1 MKILFV
7 PKEFPHGKVIGG
19 PILVYN
25 RIKYLSQNHKIG
37 LASFIRE
44 EDRKYLNTL
53 EPYLD
58 EIELIPYP
66 LLRNRFR
73 KVYDYFFSEV
83 PPYMANTRSKEMKDM
98 VARMTVRSGYDVVLA
113 EYSVMG
119 QYLYR
124 NHGINSRTKRVISC
138 HESYTLARRRA
149 LELYGFFSREGYKSW
164 LNLYRLKQYEF
175 SMYRDAD
182 LLLTL
187 TPQEKDRILKIEPG
201 LKIEVVP
208 HGTDT
213 ERFSPFGDNEKEV
226 SVAFLGNYPH
236 NPNADAVM
244 FFIRKIWPDIKLRI
258 KGIKFYIIGR
268 GPTEEILAEAH
279 KDPDIIVTGEVD
291 DVRDHLKKAMV
302 FIAPLRLGYGFR
314 GKILEAMSMGIP
326 VVTTSLGAEGLVVRN
341 MENIIIADQPDAF
354 SDAVVKLLSDRGLYT
369 RISKNSRTTIEE
381 YFSYR
386 KGAEKLDEVLE
397 NLVREG

>member
-25 RIKYLSQNHKIG
+25 RIKYLSKKHKIG

-44 EDRKYLNTL
+44 GDRKYLDTL

-58 EIELIPYP
+58 EIELMSYP
-66 LLRNRFR
+66 KVRNRFR
-73 KVYDYFFSEV
+73 KAYDYFFSEV
-83 PPYMANTRSKEMKDM
+83 PSYMANTRSREMREM

-119 QYLYR
+119 QYLYK
-124 NHGINSRTKRVISC
+124 NYGINIRTKRVVSC

-149 LELYGFFSREGYKSW
+149 LELYGFFSREGFDSW
-164 LNLYRLKQYEF
+164 LNLYRLKRYEF
-175 SMYRDAD
+175 AMYKYAD

-187 TPQEKDRILKIEPG
+187 TPQEKERILKIEPD

-213 ERFSPFGDNEKEV
+213 ERFSPFPESDREI

-236 NPNADAVM
+236 NPNADA
-244 FFIRKIWPDIKLRI
+244 
-258 KGIKFYIIGR
+258 
-268 GPTEEILAEAH
+268 
-279 KDPDIIVTGEVD
+279 
-291 DVRDHLKKAMV
+291 
-302 FIAPLRLGYGFR
+302 
-314 GKILEAMSMGIP
+314 
-326 VVTTSLGAEGLVVRN
+326 
-341 MENIIIADQPDAF
+341 
-354 SDAVVKLLSDRGLYT
+354 
-369 RISKNSRTTIEE
+369 
-381 YFSYR
+381 
-386 KGAEKLDEVLE
+386 
-397 NLVREG
+397 

>member
-25 RIKYLSQNHKIG
+25 RIKYLSENHKIG

-44 EDRKYLNTL
+44 GNRKYLDTL
-53 EPYLD
+53 TPYLD
-58 EIELIPYP
+58 EIELMPYP
-66 LLRNRFR
+66 GVRNRFK

-83 PPYMANTRSKEMKDM
+83 PPYMASTRSQKMREM

-119 QYLYR
+119 QYLYK
-124 NHGINSRTKRVISC
+124 NYGMNSRTKKVVSC

-149 LELYGFFSREGYKSW
+149 LELYGFFSRKGFDSW

-175 SMYRDAD
+175 AMYKDAD

-187 TPQEKDRILKIEPG
+187 TPQERERILKIEPV
-201 LKIEVVP
+201 LRIEVVP

-213 ERFSPFGDNEKEV
+213 EWFNPFPESDKEI

-236 NPNADAVM
+236 NSNADAVM
-244 FFIRKIWPDIKLRI
+244 FFIREIWPDIKSRFE
-258 KGIKFYIIGR
+258 GIKFYIIGR
-268 GPTEEILAEAH
+268 GPTREILSEA
-279 KDPDIIVTGEVD
+279 KRDKDIIVTGEVD

-314 GKILEAMSMGIP
+314 GKILEAMAMGIP
-326 VVTTSLGAEGLVVRN
+326 VVTTSLGAEGLLVRN
-341 MENIIIADQPDAF
+341 MENIIIADQPKQFAG
-354 SDAVVKLLSDRGLYT
+354 AVVQLFEDRGLYT
-369 RISKNSRTTIEE
+369 RVSKNSRTTIEE
-381 YFSYR
+381 HFSYR
-386 KGAEKLDEVLE
+386 RGAEKLGEVLE
-397 NLVREG
+397 NLVRRG

>member
-25 RIKYLSQNHKIG
+25 RIKYLSENHKIG

-58 EIELIPYP
+58 EIELMPYP
-66 LLRNRFR
+66 PIRNRFR
-73 KVYDYFFSEV
+73 KAYDYFFSEV
-83 PPYMANTRSKEMKDM
+83 PPYMVNTKSQEMNDM

-124 NHGINSRTKRVISC
+124 NHGISSRTKRVISC
-138 HESYTLARRRA
+138 HESYTLARRRV
-149 LELYGFFSREGYKSW
+149 LELYGFFSMKGYESW

-175 SMYRDAD
+175 SMYRDVD

-201 LKIEVVP
+201 LRIEVVP

-213 ERFSPFGDNEKEV
+213 ERFSPFPDNEKEV

-236 NPNADAVM
+236 NPNSDAVM
-244 FFIRKIWPDIKLRI
+244 FFIRKMWPGIKLRI

-268 GPTEEILAEAH
+268 GPTEEILAEAQ

-291 DVRDHLKKAMV
+291 DVRNHLKKAMV

-341 MENIIIADQPDAF
+341 MENIIIANQPDAF
-354 SDAVVKLLSDRGLYT
+354 SDAIVKLLSDRGLYT

-381 YFSYR
+381 HFSYR
-386 KGAEKLDEVLE
+386 KGTERLGELLE

>member
-1 MKILFV
+1 MKILFL

-25 RIKYLSQNHKIG
+25 RIKYLSENHKIG
-37 LASFIRE
+37 LVSFIRE
-44 EDRKYLNTL
+44 GDRKYLDTL

-58 EIELIPYP
+58 EIELMPYP
-66 LLRNRFR
+66 KVRNRFR
-73 KVYDYFFSEV
+73 KAYGYFFSEV
-83 PPYMANTRSKEMKDM
+83 PPYMANTSSREMREM

-119 QYLYR
+119 QYLYK
-124 NHGINSRTKRVISC
+124 NYGMDSRTKRVVSC

-149 LELYGFFSREGYKSW
+149 LELYGFFSREGFDSW
-164 LNLYRLKQYEF
+164 LNLYRLKRYEF
-175 SMYRDAD
+175 AMYKYAD

-187 TPQEKDRILKIEPG
+187 TPQEKERILKIEPD

-213 ERFSPFGDNEKEV
+213 GWFSPFPESNREI

-244 FFIRKIWPDIKLRI
+244 FFIREIWSDIKSRI
-258 KGIKFYIIGR
+258 GGIKFYVIGR
-268 GPTEEILAEAH
+268 GPTREILSEA
-279 KDPDIIVTGEVD
+279 KRDKDIIVTGEVD

-314 GKILEAMSMGIP
+314 GKTLEAMAMGIP
-326 VVTTSLGAEGLVVRN
+326 VVTTSLGAEGLLVRN
-341 MENIIIADQPDAF
+341 MENIIIADQPKQFAG
-354 SDAVVKLLSDRGLYT
+354 AVVQLFEDRGLYA
-369 RISKNSRTTIEE
+369 RVSKNSRTTVEE
-381 YFSYR
+381 HFSYR
-386 KGAEKLDEVLE
+386 KGAEKLGEVLE
-397 NLVREG
+397 NLVKRG

>member
-19 PILVYN
+19 PILIYN
-25 RIKYLSQNHKIG
+25 RIKYLSENHKIG
-37 LASFIRE
+37 LVSFIRE
-44 EDRKYLNTL
+44 GDRKYLDTL

-58 EIELIPYP
+58 EIELMPYP
-66 LLRNRFR
+66 KVRNRFR
-73 KVYDYFFSEV
+73 KAYGYFFSEV
-83 PPYMANTRSKEMKDM
+83 PPYMANTRSREMREM

-119 QYLYR
+119 QYLYK
-124 NHGINSRTKRVISC
+124 NYGMNSRTKRVVSC

-149 LELYGFFSREGYKSW
+149 LELYGFFSREGFDSW

-175 SMYRDAD
+175 AMYKYAD

-187 TPQEKDRILKIEPG
+187 TPQEKERILKIEPD

-213 ERFSPFGDNEKEV
+213 GWFSPFPESDREI

-244 FFIRKIWPDIKLRI
+244 FFIREIWPDIRSRI
-258 KGIKFYIIGR
+258 EGIKFYVIGR
-268 GPTEEILAEAH
+268 RPTREILSEA
-279 KDPDIIVTGEVD
+279 KRDKNIIVTGEVD

-302 FIAPLRLGYGFR
+302 FVAPLRLGYGFR
-314 GKILEAMSMGIP
+314 GKTLEAMAMGIP
-326 VVTTSLGAEGLVVRN
+326 VVTTSLGAEGLLVKN
-341 MENIIIADQPDAF
+341 MENIIIADQPKQFAG
-354 SDAVVKLLSDRGLYT
+354 AVVQLFKDRGLYA
-369 RISKNSRTTIEE
+369 RVSKNSRITVEE
-381 YFSYR
+381 HFSYR
-386 KGAEKLDEVLE
+386 KGAKKLGEVLE
-397 NLVREG
+397 NLVRRG